1 MNTSKDNKWRD
12 GKALERYTLIA
23 PLLEGS
29 LDPAKRL
36 QMREDI
42 ASRNGISLRSLYR
55 YEAAF
60 KKEGFSGLKPAERPK
75 QHSAKLPDNFKEIL
89 EQAVQLK
96 REVPTRSVNQI
107 IYILELE
114 GWAPAGTLK
123 RSTMQ
128 RHLYNAGFGQKQM
141 QMYRDARNSSSKR
154 FCKPHRM
161 MLIQGDIKY
170 GIKLPIGKNG
180 AMVQTYLSSAIDDHS
195 RYVLHSR
202 FYDNQE
208 ESIVED
214 TFHKAILKAGK
225 FDACYFDN
233 GSQYIARQLRFSL
246 SRLGITIRHAPV
258 RSGKS
263 KGKCEKFHQI
273 VDRFLAEVKV
283 HNIRTLEGLNRHW
296 SNYLEEYYHTSPHAG
311 IREYYESMGVSVPEG
326 GISPVQEWNRDSR
339 PLTFLDASVVAE
351 AFLHHEERLV
361 DKGACISF
369 RGKKFETRPALI
381 GCTVG
386 IAYDPMVPEILTVSY
401 HGMEPFTAR
410 PLKIG
415 AFCDKNPALPV
426 SMQPKKRNL
435 PACWMP
441 WKRNRHSPCSAGQMR
456 SRLAA
461 TERMVGIMYRS
472 FFEMERMPFV
482 RDVPIQELYESPAMS
497 EALGRL
503 AYAADRQL
511 FAVITADAGCGKS
524 TLLRRFSGS
533 LSKDEYLFLYLS
545 DSKLTPRWFYKSML
559 DQLGIESKF
568 YRGDAKRQLQ
578 KEVEIIRGVQ
588 KKKVV
593 CILDE
598 AHLLEKET
606 IEEFRFLLNY
616 RFDSMSPM
624 ALILAG
630 QTELW
635 DKLRLQ
641 RYAAVRQRIDINC
654 VLPHFDRAETERYIL
669 SHLVYAGGRQDIFTD
684 RALDDIYKEST
695 GIPRRINRICEK
707 SLMYASQQGK
717 RLIDE
722 HLVRYIIE
730 HEMLGGDV

>member
-1 MNTSKDNKWRD
+1 MNTSKDNKWRN

-386 IAYDPMVPEILTVSY
+386 IAYDPMVPEILTITY

-426 SMQPKKRNL
+426 SMQPKE
-435 PACWMP
+435 AE
-441 WKRNRHSPCSAGQMR
+441 S
-456 SRLAA
+456 SRLL
-461 TERMVGIMYRS
+461 
-472 FFEMERMPFV
+472 
-482 RDVPIQELYESPAMS
+482 D
-497 EALGRL
+497 ALEKKQAQSMQR
-503 AYAADRQL
+503 R
-511 FAVITADAGCGKS
+511 ADAIS
-524 TLLRRFSGS
+524 FGS
-533 LSKDEYLFLYLS
+533 YRKD
-545 DSKLTPRWFYKSML
+545 
-559 DQLGIESKF
+559 
-568 YRGDAKRQLQ
+568 
-578 KEVEIIRGVQ
+578 
-588 KKKVV
+588 
-593 CILDE
+593 
-598 AHLLEKET
+598 
-606 IEEFRFLLNY
+606 
-616 RFDSMSPM
+616 
-624 ALILAG
+624 
-630 QTELW
+630 
-635 DKLRLQ
+635 
-641 RYAAVRQRIDINC
+641 
-654 VLPHFDRAETERYIL
+654 
-669 SHLVYAGGRQDIFTD
+669 
-684 RALDDIYKEST
+684 
-695 GIPRRINRICEK
+695 
-707 SLMYASQQGK
+707 
-717 RLIDE
+717 
-722 HLVRYIIE
+722 
-730 HEMLGGDV
+730 GGDHV

>member
-1 MNTSKDNKWRD
+1 MDTTKDNQWRD
-12 GKALERYTLIA
+12 GKALERYALIA

-36 QMREDI
+36 QMSEDI

-114 GWAPAGTLK
+114 GWAPVGTLK

-161 MLIQGDIKY
+161 MLIQR
-170 GIKLPIGKNG
+170 GILNMELNSPLEKNG

-273 VDRFLAEVKV
+273 VDKFLAEVKV
-283 HNIRTLEGLNRHW
+283 HNIRTLEELNRHW

-311 IREYYESMGVSVPEG
+311 IREYYESMGVPVPEG

-415 AFCDKNPALPV
+415 AFCDKNPSLPV
-426 SMQPKKRNL
+426 SMQPKE
-435 PACWMP
+435 AE
-441 WKRNRHSPCSAGQMR
+441 S
-456 SRLAA
+456 SRLL
-461 TERMVGIMYRS
+461 
-472 FFEMERMPFV
+472 
-482 RDVPIQELYESPAMS
+482 D
-497 EALGRL
+497 ALKKKQAQSMQR
-503 AYAADRQL
+503 R
-511 FAVITADAGCGKS
+511 ADAGCGKS

-654 VLPHFDRAETERYIL
+654 VLPHFDRAETEKYIL
-669 SHLVYAGGRQDIFTD
+669 SHLVYAGGKQDIFTD

>member
-1 MNTSKDNKWRD
+1 MNITKDNQWRD
-12 GKALERYTLIA
+12 GKALERYALIA

-42 ASRNGISLRSLYR
+42 AFRNGISLRSLYR

-60 KKEGFSGLKPAERPK
+60 KKEGFSG
-75 QHSAKLPDNFKEIL
+75 L

-202 FYDNQE
+202 FYDSQE

-311 IREYYESMGVSVPEG
+311 IREYYESMVGKHTYGRYLCIPNW
-326 GISPVQEWNRDSR
+326 GIGTEIASLSDCFWNR
-339 PLTFLDASVVAE
+339 
-351 AFLHHEERLV
+351 ERLEQDYPELSKV
-361 DKGACISF
+361 DIISIV
-369 RGKKFETRPALI
+369 KAL
-381 GCTVG
+381 
-386 IAYDPMVPEILTVSY
+386 
-401 HGMEPFTAR
+401 
-410 PLKIG
+410 
-415 AFCDKNPALPV
+415 
-426 SMQPKKRNL
+426 
-435 PACWMP
+435 
-441 WKRNRHSPCSAGQMR
+441 
-456 SRLAA
+456 
-461 TERMVGIMYRS
+461 
-472 FFEMERMPFV
+472 
-482 RDVPIQELYESPAMS
+482 
-497 EALGRL
+497 EALSS
-503 AYAADRQL
+503 Y
-511 FAVITADAGCGKS
+511 V
-524 TLLRRFSGS
+524 TL
-533 LSKDEYLFLYLS
+533 
-545 DSKLTPRWFYKSML
+545 
-559 DQLGIESKF
+559 
-568 YRGDAKRQLQ
+568 
-578 KEVEIIRGVQ
+578 
-588 KKKVV
+588 
-593 CILDE
+593 
-598 AHLLEKET
+598 
-606 IEEFRFLLNY
+606 
-616 RFDSMSPM
+616 
-624 ALILAG
+624 
-630 QTELW
+630 
-635 DKLRLQ
+635 
-641 RYAAVRQRIDINC
+641 
-654 VLPHFDRAETERYIL
+654 
-669 SHLVYAGGRQDIFTD
+669 
-684 RALDDIYKEST
+684 
-695 GIPRRINRICEK
+695 
-707 SLMYASQQGK
+707 
-717 RLIDE
+717 
-722 HLVRYIIE
+722 
-730 HEMLGGDV
+730 

>member
-1 MNTSKDNKWRD
+1 
-12 GKALERYTLIA
+12 
-23 PLLEGS
+23 
-29 LDPAKRL
+29 
-36 QMREDI
+36 
-42 ASRNGISLRSLYR
+42 
-55 YEAAF
+55 
-60 KKEGFSGLKPAERPK
+60 
-75 QHSAKLPDNFKEIL
+75 
-89 EQAVQLK
+89 
-96 REVPTRSVNQI
+96 
-107 IYILELE
+107 
-114 GWAPAGTLK
+114 
-123 RSTMQ
+123 MQ

-246 SRLGITIRHAPV
+246 SRLGITIHHAPV

-386 IAYDPMVPEILTVSY
+386 IAYDPMVPEILTITY
-401 HGMEPFTAR
+401 HGMEPFTAH

-415 AFCDKNPALPV
+415 AFCDKNPSLPV
-426 SMQPKKRNL
+426 SMQPKE
-435 PACWMP
+435 AE
-441 WKRNRHSPCSAGQMR
+441 S
-456 SRLAA
+456 SRL
-461 TERMVGIMYRS
+461 
-472 FFEMERMPFV
+472 
-482 RDVPIQELYESPAMS
+482 L
-497 EALGRL
+497 
-503 AYAADRQL
+503 
-511 FAVITADAGCGKS
+511 DA
-524 TLLRRFSGS
+524 
-533 LSKDEYLFLYLS
+533 
-545 DSKLTPRWFYKSML
+545 
-559 DQLGIESKF
+559 
-568 YRGDAKRQLQ
+568 
-578 KEVEIIRGVQ
+578 
-588 KKKVV
+588 
-593 CILDE
+593 
-598 AHLLEKET
+598 LEKKQAQSMQRRADV
-606 IEEFRFLLNY
+606 ISFSSY
-616 RFDSMSPM
+616 RKD
-624 ALILAG
+624 
-630 QTELW
+630 
-635 DKLRLQ
+635 
-641 RYAAVRQRIDINC
+641 
-654 VLPHFDRAETERYIL
+654 
-669 SHLVYAGGRQDIFTD
+669 
-684 RALDDIYKEST
+684 
-695 GIPRRINRICEK
+695 
-707 SLMYASQQGK
+707 
-717 RLIDE
+717 
-722 HLVRYIIE
+722 
-730 HEMLGGDV
+730 GGDHV